1 MTQPLPD
8 ASAVAPDNL
17 PPPRHDDVS
26 SLHFD
31 VNILGVKVLDVHLDA
46 VPPVL
51 KAQNVQPH
59 LTTSEFLGN
68 SALASCVAVPFL
80 ITTRTRPPRIYLRPN
95 S

>member
-31 VNILGVKVLDVHLDA
+31 VNVLGVKILDVNLDA

-59 LTTSEFLGN
+59 L
-68 SALASCVAVPFL
+68 
-80 ITTRTRPPRIYLRPN
+80 
-95 S
+95 